1 MQRTPHNILTMIIGA
16 AVCTLA
22 AHGVWGHDVP
32 ADRVAQ
38 AGDPARWYQEDTT
51 PRARFD
57 TLKKEAGAAHRIAQ
71 NACKKTKGVTRMAC
85 MQEARNVLGQ
95 DIGAARLQAQSP
107 QT

>member
-1 MQRTPHNILTMIIGA
+1 MQRTTHNILTTIIGA
-16 AVCTLA
+16 VVCTLA
-22 AHGVWGHDVP
+22 AHGVWAQGLP

-57 TLKKEAGAAHRIAQ
+57 ALKKEAGAAHRIAQ
-71 NACKKTKGVTRMAC
+71 KECKKTKGVARIAC
-85 MQEARNVLGQ
+85 MQEARNMLGQ
-95 DIGAARLQAQSP
+95 DLGAARLQAQAP